1 MTTGTRSATASG
13 SEKPETRQKHVI
25 DKLRTWASNGTI
37 DPRRKLSESSL
48 AEALGVSRTPIRHAL
63 AVLVEEGVLQRV
75 GARGYRVRAYK
86 VADVIEA
93 IELRSMI
100 EGYAAKKIA
109 SDGPSPELLAA
120 LKQCLAEGDDIFENG
135 GMDDPVNEERYAAMN
150 LRFHTL
156 IIEAAG
162 GSLLHQLTSL
172 FDRVP
177 FGAPDSIRFDNIG
190 RKDRE
195 QHLHYAHWQHHH
207 MVSALIARDGAR
219 AENLFR
225 EHGEGVKI
233 SLGISKGLFAIDGS
247 RILPIVDPDSPAGQ
261 INAPIKDEADD

>member
-1 MTTGTRSATASG
+1 MTTGTRTQNPSG
-13 SEKPETRQKHVI
+13 PEKQETRQQHVI

-37 DPRRKLSESSL
+37 DPRKKLSESGL

-109 SDGPSPELLAA
+109 SEGPSPTLLAE
-120 LKQCLAEGDDIFENG
+120 LKDCLREGDDIFENG
-135 GMDDPVNEERYAAMN
+135 GFDDPVNEERYAAMN

-162 GSLLHQLTSL
+162 GNLLHQLTSL

-177 FGAPDSIRFDNIG
+177 FGAPDSIRFDNIT
-190 RKDRE
+190 RKERA

-219 AENLFR
+219 AESLFR

-247 RILPIVDPDSPAGQ
+247 RILPIFDLDSPAGH
-261 INAPIKDEADD
+261 INGLMQDDNED